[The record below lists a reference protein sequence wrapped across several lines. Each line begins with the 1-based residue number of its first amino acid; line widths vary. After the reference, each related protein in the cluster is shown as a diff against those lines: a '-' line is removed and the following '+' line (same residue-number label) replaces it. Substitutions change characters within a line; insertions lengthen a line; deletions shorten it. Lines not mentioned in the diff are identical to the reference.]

1 MACQKQKV
9 VNSKLKMVDK
19 TSEVNVSKKS
29 KKKQKSLF
37 VPNREAYDRINFLYQ
52 VNSSNNLI
60 FVYFSGQGKVIH
72 R

>member
-9 VNSKLKMVDK
+9 VNSKLKMVDE

-29 KKKQKSLF
+29 KKKQKSFF